1 MHELA
6 IAQDF
11 WKTILD
17 HAHQNNLTTIT
28 KITIML
34 GEASGIERGFLEHS
48 LKDHIMP
55 GTIAA
60 DAELE
65 IVNQPLAAVCGACG
79 AAITTD
85 ALTQLACPQ
94 CGSRDIEISA
104 GRETYVASIEGQ

>member
-11 WKTILD
+11 WKTIVD
-17 HAHQNNLTTIT
+17 HARQNKLTKLT
-28 KITIML
+28 KITISL

-55 GTIAA
+55 GTMAA

-65 IVNQPLAAVCGACG
+65 IISQPLSAVCGSCG
-79 AAITTD
+79 AAITTA
-85 ALTQLACPQ
+85 ALKELSCPV
-94 CGSRDIEISA
+94 CGSRDIEISS